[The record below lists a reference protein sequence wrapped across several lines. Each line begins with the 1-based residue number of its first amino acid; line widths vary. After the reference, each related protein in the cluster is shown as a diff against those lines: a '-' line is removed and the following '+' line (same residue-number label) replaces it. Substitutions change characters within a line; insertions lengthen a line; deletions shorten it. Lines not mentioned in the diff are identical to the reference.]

1 MAYTLSGA
9 PAGDADPTSFLSPA
23 KMTLVCPH
31 AVLTGVV
38 GARMPWSR
46 GPEQVVALTGWAGV
60 SGAIAL
66 GTGLNLVA
74 GHGTDLAVSGVLAGL
89 AAVLALALRQGRPD
103 QLRGAGPSGDTG
115 TAASGPAS

>member
-1 MAYTLSGA
+1 MLRRSAREA
-9 PAGDADPTSFLSPA
+9 PG
-23 KMTLVCPH
+23 
-31 AVLTGVV
+31 LT
-38 GARMPWSR
+38 W
-46 GPEQVVALTGWAGV
+46 VVAAAGV
-60 SGAIAL
+60 LLAGAVAL

-103 QLRGAGPSGDTG
+103 QLRGAGPRGDTG